1 MAEQLQL
8 RRGSTAAN
16 NALTGAAGELTVD
29 TTLNQLRLHDGSTA
43 GGHTIGGGGGDALT
57 TDPLSQFA
65 ATTSAQLRGV
75 ISDETGTGSLVFA
88 TSPTLV
94 TPALGTPASGTLT
107 NCTGLPAAGVS
118 GTALVAAAIGTT
130 VQAYDA
136 ELAALAGLTSAAD
149 KVPYF
154 SGSGTAAVADF
165 TAAGRAIVDDATAAD
180 QRTTLGFGT
189 FMLHS
194 VFPWHSR
201 GDANMTLTDVAAGDA
216 FLGKSNAN
224 VAQFDATYYTH
235 VRVTA
240 RVGASATAGTKIV
253 ARYRLVSSGYSST
266 IGDYSDI
273 GTSAVEL
280 PLSSTGVIASS
291 WTALA
296 SGAKA
301 DILLC
306 PVQTGGD
313 GATDPAIRHLAFEF
327 KRE

>member
-16 NALTGAAGELTVD
+16 NALTGAAGELTAD

-43 GGHTIGGGGGDALT
+43 GGHTIGAGGAVALDDLSDVTVTSPATGAVLTYNGSAWVDGTVALADTDAVSGELAVANGGTGGGN
-57 TDPLSQFA
+57 A
-65 ATTSAQLRGV
+65 ATARS
-75 ISDETGTGSLVFA
+75 
-88 TSPTLV
+88 
-94 TPALGTPASGTLT
+94 
-107 NCTGLPAAGVS
+107 N
-118 GTALVAAAIGTT
+118 
-130 VQAYDA
+130 
-136 ELAALAGLTSAAD
+136 
-149 KVPYF
+149 
-154 SGSGTAAVADF
+154 
-165 TAAGRAIVDDATAAD
+165 
-180 QRTTLGFGT
+180 LGFGT
-189 FMLHS
+189 FLLHS

-224 VAQFDATYYTH
+224 VAQFDATHYTH

-240 RVGASATAGTKIV
+240 RIGTAATAGTKIV
-253 ARYRLVSSGYSST
+253 AKYRLVSSGYSST
-266 IGDYSDI
+266 IGDYVAI

-291 WTALA
+291 WITLA